1 MRTPREVSESYW
13 AAECR
18 RDIDGVMAH
27 YHPDATYQD
36 AGGLLRGHDQI
47 RGFYEASA
55 RDYPG
60 LEVSILREFPGS
72 PDASG
77 SASGAA
83 SALEVYA
90 VLVDHAGRRFEIRGL
105 NVMTV
110 RDGKFTSV
118 RCYEDPLMP
127 EPPGG
132 QPAS

>member
-18 RDIDGVMAH
+18 RDIDAVMDH

-36 AGGLLRGHDQI
+36 AGGLLRGHAEI
-47 RGFYEASA
+47 RQFYETSA

-60 LEVSILREFPGS
+60 LEVAILREFRGS
-72 PDASG
+72 PDAS
-77 SASGAA
+77 
-83 SALEVYA
+83 ALEVSA
-90 VLVDHAGRRFEIRGL
+90 VLIDHDGRRFRIRGL

-118 RCYEDPLMP
+118 RCYEDPLSP

-132 QPAS
+132 QAAT